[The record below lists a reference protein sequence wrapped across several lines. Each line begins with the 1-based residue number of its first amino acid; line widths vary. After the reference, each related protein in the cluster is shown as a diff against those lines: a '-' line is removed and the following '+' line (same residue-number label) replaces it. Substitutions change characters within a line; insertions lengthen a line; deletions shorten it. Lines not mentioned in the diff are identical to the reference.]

1 MSHINTLTTTKFDKR
16 GRLYVKNHILDGLDI
31 EPKDQFEVWVD
42 IDSREILL
50 KPYKNGYKELEGG
63 K

>member
-50 KPYKNGYKELEGG
+50 KPY
-63 K
+63 